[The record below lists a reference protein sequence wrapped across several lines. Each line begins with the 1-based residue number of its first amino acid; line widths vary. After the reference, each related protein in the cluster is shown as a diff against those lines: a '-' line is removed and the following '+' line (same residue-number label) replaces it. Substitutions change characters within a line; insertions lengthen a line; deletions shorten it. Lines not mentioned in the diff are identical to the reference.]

1 MKKIC
6 VSPFVESLFRRK
18 NIYIYTQQVAES
30 KTKQPSNQATKPSNQ
45 NPLNRKKTE
54 QVPEEQAAGLNT
66 KKRKIC
72 EGFPDDDECV
82 EFYIFLPGIID

>member
-1 MKKIC
+1 MCFFPLSNLCLEGK
-6 VSPFVESLFRRK
+6 
-18 NIYIYTQQVAES
+18 IYIYIHNKSQKA
-30 KTKQPSNQATKPSNQ
+30 KPSNQATKPTNQ